1 MFEIVKPGININF
14 MGARKKAFFF
24 SGTLILL
31 SVVIL
36 LANLFIPGRGTMLNY
51 GLDFLG
57 GTQIQLEFDRPLP
70 IAQVRAALETIG
82 YKDVT
87 LSSMGEKGYLVAM
100 RAFSSLSDDQRAALE
115 KAFVDKYKS
124 DLFRIRFSAAGD
136 HIKVRFHVPVKLEEF
151 EGIFATLNL
160 KARLPKAELTPEAVD
175 YLTRVQK
182 GEQPVWEKPHPAEL
196 DYIETLTV
204 SPKRNEYT
212 ILLESVSEKLED
224 GLLKQLGVKATV
236 LSVESRGPQVGAR
249 LRVQA
254 ILSLLYALGFI
265 LLYIVLRFDLKFAP
279 GAIIALVHDV
289 LITVGIFALL
299 WREFSLPILA
309 ALLTIVGY
317 SLNDT
322 IVVYDRIRENILK
335 MRSHSLP
342 KVINASINETLSRT
356 LLTSATTFLTVLA
369 IFVVADGVLRD
380 FSLAMGI
387 GIIVGTYSSI
397 FVASPIVIW
406 LDSTFGQKISAKRSA
421 ELEPE
426 EEMEEEENDDEQ
438 GDDEESSAS
447 NDDDESDEDSE
458 NEALS
463 EEERKERELRKAKR
477 LRRKSRGGR
486 GGRRKS

>member
-1 MFEIVKPGININF
+1 MFEIVKPGVNINF
-14 MGARKKAFFF
+14 MGNRKKAFLF
-24 SGTLILL
+24 SGTLVSLSLL
-31 SVVIL
+31 IL

-57 GTQIQLEFDRPLP
+57 GTQIQLEFDRPVP
-70 IAQVRAALETIG
+70 IAQVRAALEKIG

-100 RAFSSLSDDQRAALE
+100 RAFSSLSEDQRAAIE
-115 KAFVDKYKS
+115 KSFMDKYKS
-124 DLFRIRFSAAGD
+124 DLFRIRFSASGD
-136 HIKVRFHVPVKLEEF
+136 HIKVRFHVPVKLDEF
-151 EGIFATLNL
+151 EGIFASLNL
-160 KARLPKAELTPEAVD
+160 KARVPKAELTPEAVD

-212 ILLESVSEKLED
+212 ILLESVSEKMET
-224 GLLKQLGVKATV
+224 GLFKELGVKATV

-279 GAIIALVHDV
+279 GAIIALIHDV
-289 LITVGIFALL
+289 LITVGIFALF

-342 KVINASINETLSRT
+342 KVINSSINETLSRT
-356 LLTSATTFLTVLA
+356 LLTSMTTFLTVLA

-380 FSLAMGI
+380 FALAMGI

-397 FVASPIVIW
+397 FIASPIVIL
-406 LDSTFGQKISAKRSA
+406 LDSAAGKNFQTKSSEA
-421 ELEPE
+421 EPE
-426 EEMEEEENDDEQ
+426 EESEEESQE
-438 GDDEESSAS
+438 GDDESSS
-447 NDDDESDEDSE
+447 DDESGEEDSDE
-458 NEALS
+458 QEEDNAGLS
-463 EEERKERELRKAKR
+463 EEEIKERELRKAKR
-477 LRRKSRGGR
+477 MRRKSRGGR
-486 GGRRKS
+486 GGRRKG